1 MFITWIARNNFDHD
15 KAVKKAALQAES
27 LIISFQITWV
37 GGGGGVVIENL
48 Q

>member
-15 KAVKKAALQAES
+15 KAVNKAALQAES
-27 LIISFQITWV
+27 LIISFKIAW
-37 GGGGGVVIENL
+37 GGGVVIENL